1 MTLNLTIPQQMH
13 TDFTPRITVIGVG
26 GGGTNAVNTMIS
38 LNLQGVDFVV
48 ANTDA
53 QSLLNARAD
62 RRIQLGPHLTQG
74 LGAGAK
80 PEIGRAAAEEATDE
94 VYRHLDGAHM
104 VFITAGMG
112 GGTGTGAAPVIARMA
127 RERGIL
133 TVGVVTKPFTFE
145 GARRARAAE
154 QGIEELQQW
163 VDTLIVIPNQN
174 LFRLSNERTGFKE
187 AFKMADNVLYM
198 GVRGV
203 TDLMVAPGMVNLD
216 FADIRTVMAE
226 MGKAMMGTGEA
237 DGEGRALRAAELA
250 ISNPLLEDTSMSGA
264 RGLLINIT
272 GGEDLTLFEVD
283 QAANRIR
290 EEVDEDANIIFG
302 SAIDESLNGRIR
314 VSVVATGIESAYS
327 RQAERPHL
335 VAVGGGTVMPMAQAV
350 AQHAVAQ
357 QAVAQQAVQLA
368 APAPH
373 HAPQPASLH
382 TQPTPQVRPAVART
396 PASQM
401 PASRPVPQPAA
412 PQPLGRAPQ
421 HAAPQQRPVEQRY
434 AEPAQPIV
442 EIDDAPLP
450 PRQIPPHLQQ
460 PLRPQPAARPA
471 TPRVAEPRQPTARQG
486 LFNEPPRAE
495 PAPVAR
501 KSLFGI
507 VTGAIRGHAAEA
519 PHAPEPMV
527 QEASYA
533 EPPHARAETSR
544 AATRPAG
551 SEELGIEIPAFLRR
565 QS

>member
-1 MTLNLTIPQQMH
+1 MPVTLNLTIPQQMH

-314 VSVVATGIESAYS
+314 VSVVATGIESAQPK
-327 RQAERPHL
+327 QAERPHL
-335 VAVGGGTVMPMAQAV
+335 VAVGGGSVMPMAQAV
-350 AQHAVAQ
+350 AQHAVSQ
-357 QAVAQQAVQLA
+357 QAGAQ
-368 APAPH
+368 PAPQMQAAMP
-373 HAPQPASLH
+373 APQPTALH
-382 TQPTPQVRPAVART
+382 AQPLPLPQRPAVAR
-396 PASQM
+396 M
-401 PASRPVPQPAA
+401 PAAPMPQTRPVPQPAA
-412 PQPLGRAPQ
+412 QPVGRAMPQ
-421 HAAPQQRPVEQRY
+421 AMPAQRQP
-434 AEPAQPIV
+434 EPAQALHATI
-442 EIDDAPLP
+442 EIDEAPLP

-460 PLRPQPAARPA
+460 PLRPQPAPRPA
-471 TPRVAEPRQPTARQG
+471 PRAAEPRQPAPRSA
-486 LFNEPPRAE
+486 LFNDGPRGE
-495 PAPVAR
+495 PAPAPR

-507 VTGAIRGHAAEA
+507 VTGAIRGHAVEPA
-519 PHAPEPMV
+519 PAPEPAV
-527 QEASYA
+527 QQEQGYA
-533 EPPHARAETSR
+533 EPPQPRQEAARPAS
-544 AATRPAG
+544 RPAG
-551 SEELGIEIPAFLRR
+551 GEELGIEIPAFLRR